1 MRKRFVVILIVILT
15 ASSLYGVTFLNMGTW
30 LSSPFIT
37 AKGFGPRHHGDE
49 PFSVIELLK
58 LMAGVFSVILILN
71 AGEYA
76 FERITS
82 LNRKL

>member
-1 MRKRFVVILIVILT
+1 MILGVIIT
-15 ASSLYGVTFLNMGTW
+15 ASTLYGVTFLNIGTG
-30 LSSPFIT
+30 LSAPFIP
-37 AKGFGPRHHGDE
+37 AKGFGSRHHGDE

-82 LNRKL
+82 LNHTL